1 MMPARPTGVLARAI
15 CGKRLPAELAC
26 RQTSDRSTDVTEIR
40 RLSAVSPRP
49 DPLRP
54 GLFAADMQNV
64 DGTNVDLYIP
74 RKW

>member
-1 MMPARPTGVLARAI
+1 MPPGQPGVHARAI
-15 CGKRLPAELAC
+15 CGKRLLAELARC
-26 RQTSDRSTDVTEIR
+26 QTSDRSTDVTEFR
-40 RLSAVSPRP
+40 RLSAISPRP

-54 GLFAADMQNV
+54 GLSAADMQNV